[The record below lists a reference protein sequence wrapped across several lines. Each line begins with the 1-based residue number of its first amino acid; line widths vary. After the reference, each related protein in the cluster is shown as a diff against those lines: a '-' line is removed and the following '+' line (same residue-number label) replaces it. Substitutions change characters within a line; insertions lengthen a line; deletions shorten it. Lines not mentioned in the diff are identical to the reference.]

1 MTYTEPPPKTRRPK
15 KKPEVSFIDTAVAE
29 PGRQAFPIRKAQVG
43 DVQNILGLINDYA
56 ALNLMLPRGPQYLYE
71 NIRDFA
77 VALDPAAEKDRAAA
91 DEPVVACGSLHVLW
105 EDIGE
110 IRGVAIHSDYQ
121 NHGIG
126 RRLIEYMKMEAEKL
140 GLKEI
145 FTFTLAEDFF
155 AKLGFERR
163 GRDELPPKVWGE
175 CSRCPKYFK
184 CDEIGMFLDL

>member
-1 MTYTEPPPKTRRPK
+1 M
-15 KKPEVSFIDTAVAE
+15 
-29 PGRQAFPIRKAQVG
+29 
-43 DVQNILGLINDYA
+43 QNILGLINDYA

-77 VALDPAAEKDRAAA
+77 VVVAPSEKGTA
-91 DEPVVACGSLHVLW
+91 DENGPIVACGSLHVLW

-110 IRGVAIHSDYQ
+110 IRGVAIQTEFQ
-121 NHGIG
+121 NRGIG
-126 RRLIEYMKMEAEKL
+126 RRLIEYMKTEAEKL

-155 AKLGFERR
+155 AKLGFARR